1 MKKIHL
7 LLTCLFF
14 TVFSIAQTIS
24 IDGKTYTI
32 DTLANFKVG
41 PGTNYTSLRLQA
53 NSRLDVFFL
62 KVDITNPY
70 ISIKTILGR
79 DSIYNGEQP
88 SAMAK
93 RKSKEGAVYF
103 AGTNGDFYETTGYV
117 GYPLAGCM
125 VENEIAKIPT
135 SSRKVFAI
143 DENKIPGIGQMSY
156 SGTVKF
162 GTETWSINTINHIRN
177 ENQLVLFNQHNGK
190 ITRTNAFGTEVLI
203 QLVPD
208 YSWGA
213 NKTIKARILKIEKN
227 IGSMPIPKGQ
237 AVLSGHGTAAINLD
251 KLAVN
256 DEIEININ
264 LALDGINSSYTQM
277 VGGDNRNLMLK
288 NGVVETTQVWA
299 ELHPRTGIGFSQ
311 DKKYIIYCV
320 VDGRGA
326 SVGVTTKQLAELMK
340 SAGAYTAFNMD
351 GGGSS
356 AMYVKEFGPVNA
368 TSDGIERSVANGIF
382 AVSSAPTDQTIA
394 EIKSLTRVIKLPKF
408 GVFMPDF
415 IGYNQYGTLI
425 NKNLTGV
432 VLSCAPEVGEIAPDG
447 RFVASGE
454 NGGLVT
460 ATYNNVS
467 TQFEVE
473 LVSSAPIAFRLDS
486 VIIDSRKDYPVEIQ
500 SIIGKNTMDV
510 LPAALSWTVD
520 DAEICSVEEGV
531 LKAKTNG
538 STFVY
543 GTLGDFKDTIKV
555 IVQIPSSGRMVQDY
569 FVPSTWNM
577 EISSPLTA
585 QMTTDNLPS
594 NWTSGAAI
602 NFVYTTTRAP
612 NIKLTK
618 NIQFF
623 GQPDT
628 LKLTLN
634 TGGINFS
641 KLILSLNAN
650 NNSLPVTK
658 DITSFNASG
667 DTEITIPFSSFF
679 STIDYAVYPI
689 KLNYLNFYLGA
700 LVNNQSYKLS
710 LKDITLCY
718 KGLQISG
725 WNDITVSQFNVFPN
739 PVNNKELNI
748 RFNETSSDKVQIDLY
763 SLTGE
768 KIKTQSY
775 QSENSNQVVFKLD
788 NIISGNYIISVHRG
802 NNTASVKL
810 TIK

>member
-7 LLTCLFF
+7 FIACLFISVLSF
-14 TVFSIAQTIS
+14 GQTIT

-32 DTLANFKVG
+32 DTLAHFKVG
-41 PGTNYTSLRLQA
+41 PGTDYTSLRLQA

-62 KVDITNPY
+62 KVDITNPHV
-70 ISIKTILGR
+70 SLKTVLGR

-88 SAMAK
+88 SSMAK
-93 RKSKEGAVYF
+93 RKSKDGAVYF

-117 GYPLAGCM
+117 GYPIAGCM

-143 DENKIPGIGQMSY
+143 DENKVPGIGQMTY
-156 SGTVKF
+156 NGTVKF
-162 GTETWSINTINHIRN
+162 GSEVWNINTINHLRN

-190 ITRTNAFGTEVLI
+190 VTRTNAYGTEVLI

-213 NKTIKARILKIEKN
+213 NKTLKAKVLKIEKN

-237 AVLSGHGTAAINLD
+237 AVLSGHGTAAANLD
-251 KLAVN
+251 KLAAN
-256 DEIEININ
+256 DELEINLN
-264 LALDGINSSYTQM
+264 LTLDGVNSSYSQI

-288 NGVVETTQVWA
+288 NGIVETSQVWA

-311 DKKYIIYCV
+311 DKKHIIYCV

-326 SVGVTTKQLAELMK
+326 SVGVTTKQLAELML

-382 AVSSAPTDQTIA
+382 AVSSAPADQTIS
-394 EIKSLTRVIKLPKF
+394 EIKSLTRKIKLPKF
-408 GVFMPDF
+408 GVFMPNF

-425 NKNLTGV
+425 NKDLKGV
-432 VLSCAPEVGEIAPDG
+432 VLSCSPEVGEIAADG

-473 LVSSAPIAFRLDS
+473 LVNSAPIAFRLDS
-486 VIIDSRKDYPVEIQ
+486 VIIDSRKDYPVQIQ
-500 SIIGKNTMDV
+500 SVIEKNIMDV
-510 LPAALSWTVD
+510 LPAALNWTVD
-520 DAEICSVEEGV
+520 NTEICTIEKGS

-538 STFVY
+538 TTFAY

-555 IVQIPSSGRMVQDY
+555 IVQIPSSDRMVQDN
-569 FVPSTWNM
+569 FVPSEWNM
-577 EISSPLTA
+577 EISGPLTA
-585 QMTTDNLPS
+585 QMTTQNLPS
-594 NWTSGAAI
+594 NWSSGAAI
-602 NFVYTTTRAP
+602 NFVYATTRAP

-618 NIQFF
+618 NINFF

-628 LKLTLN
+628 IKFTLN
-634 TGGINFS
+634 TQGINIS
-641 KLILSLNAN
+641 RLIISMNAN
-650 NNSLPVTK
+650 NNSQPITK
-658 DITSFNASG
+658 DITSFNSNG
-667 DTEITIPFSSFF
+667 DTEIVLPVSSFF
-679 STIDYAVYPI
+679 PTIDFAIYPV
-689 KLNYLNFYLGA
+689 KFNYLNFYLGS
-700 LVNNQSYKLS
+700 LVNNKAYTLA

-718 KGLQISG
+718 KDLQISG
-725 WNDITVSQFNVFPN
+725 LTEISTLNFNVFPN
-739 PVNNKELNI
+739 PIYNKQLNI
-748 RFNETSSDKVQIDLY
+748 RFDKTPTENIQLDLY
-763 SLTGE
+763 SLSGE
-768 KIKTQSY
+768 KIKSQSY
-775 QSENSNQVVFKLD
+775 KPDNSNLLVLRLD
-788 NIISGNYIISVHRG
+788 NIASGNYILKVHHG
-802 NNTASVKL
+802 KNIESVKL